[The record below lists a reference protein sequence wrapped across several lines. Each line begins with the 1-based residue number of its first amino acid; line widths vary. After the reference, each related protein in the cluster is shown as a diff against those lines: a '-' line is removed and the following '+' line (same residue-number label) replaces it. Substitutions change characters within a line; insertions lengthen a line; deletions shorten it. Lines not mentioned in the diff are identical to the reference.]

1 MGNKPILDARHLD
14 GNVFVIAG
22 AVRQTLRRAGDTVN
36 AGRVTELMTTSKSYE
51 EALARFADL
60 VDFDFGG
67 NSNDD
72 MEDSND

>member
-1 MGNKPILDARHLD
+1 MPQKPILNARHLD

-67 NSNDD
+67 GDNDD
-72 MEDSND
+72 EENEND